1 MSATGSAPSRLP
13 GRLLDGLSI
22 RSRVLLLS
30 TLLLAGLI
38 GSTLNLTSTLERNVA
53 QIQRDAD
60 MARRIALIADI
71 RSTFGDYRHWLT
83 DGAVS
88 WLVSG
93 FAVSRAIQAELEAK
107 QTRTHL
113 DSKLAE
119 LAQGS
124 PELADE
130 LKADVERFA
139 KSAIQAVEAYA
150 DDKRVLGNDLFAVA
164 RTHGLAVDARLTAL
178 TDQIGVEAARSR
190 QAMVMTIEKSTRNAL
205 VLMALASLLGII
217 ATWIV
222 LRSIL
227 KPLDQVVTA
236 INGITAGNLD
246 TPIPPAGRDEIGAM
260 AGTLQ
265 LFRQSIV
272 DRERIAQISQTQQ
285 QMMTTAIE
293 TTSDGFAVFDRQGRI
308 IVCNTKFKELYPGIA
323 DLAEPGTGLAS
334 IISALVDRDLVDTG
348 ELSGQAWVE
357 KQLSL
362 PGSEAAFSCYRHPDT
377 FIRISERATPD
388 GGLVSVYT
396 DVTELKR
403 RQQEL
408 EAAMVEAEA
417 ANVAKSSF
425 LANMSHELRT
435 PLNAIIGYSEILQ
448 EMAQDDGLDEYSRDL
463 TKIQSA
469 GRHLL
474 NLISDILDLS
484 KIEAGKM
491 DIYLEDVSIPGLLDE
506 INAIVKPLL
515 EKNGNHL
522 QVHCPPDIG
531 TLHSD
536 RTKLKQNLLNLL
548 SNATKFTSSGT
559 VTLTIDRDPSR
570 PDSPV
575 TFKVQDTGIGM
586 TPEQVAKLFSPFAQA
601 DASTTKRYG
610 GTGLG
615 LAITRHFCE
624 ILGGSIRVD
633 STAGVGSTFTM
644 VLPSRLPPVAA
655 GAGQSARMA
664 DDEGDVNAPL
674 VMVVDDDSAS
684 RELMAIVLRK
694 EGWRVVEAGSGEVAL
709 ELARKLKPSAITLD
723 IMMPRMDGWSVL
735 TALKADPEL
744 AAIPVVV
751 VTVAADRGFAISLGA
766 NDFMTKPID
775 RVQLGSLMHH
785 LLDEAATILMVDDD
799 PQSRELVQHQL
810 KLANIAFFEA
820 GSGKEA
826 VQWLSTHEPPSL
838 ILLDLMMPEM
848 DGFMFLQE
856 VARHAEWQSIPVVV
870 LSAKELTAQE
880 REWLGEHARAVIAK
894 SAGSSRD
901 LSAEVRL
908 ALRAPGRTGQS
919 G

>member
-1 MSATGSAPSRLP
+1 MLSA
-13 GRLLDGLSI
+13 
-22 RSRVLLLS
+22 
-30 TLLLAGLI
+30 LLLAGLI
-38 GSTLNLTSTLERNVA
+38 GSTLHLTSTLKSNLA
-53 QIQRDAD
+53 QINRDAE
-60 MARRIALIADI
+60 MARRIDLIAGI
-71 RSTFGDYRHWLT
+71 RSSFGDYRHWVT
-83 DGAVS
+83 DTAVS
-88 WLVSG
+88 WLLSG
-93 FAVSRAIQAELEAK
+93 FAVSRAIQSELEAK
-107 QTRTHL
+107 QTRKEL
-113 DSKLAE
+113 DQKLTE
-119 LAQGS
+119 LAQSS
-124 PELADE
+124 PELAKVITAE
-130 LKADVERFA
+130 VERYA
-139 KSAIQAVEAYA
+139 KSAREAVAAYA
-150 DDKRVLGNDLFAVA
+150 DDKRDAGNDLFALS
-164 RTHGLAVDARLTAL
+164 RMDGLAVDAHLNAL
-178 TDQIGVEAARSR
+178 TDQIGVEASLSR
-190 QAMVMTIEKSTRNAL
+190 QAMVMAIEKSTRDAM
-205 VLMALASLLGII
+205 VMMALASLLGII

-227 KPLDQVVTA
+227 KPLDQVVIA
-236 INGITAGNLD
+236 INGITAGDLD

-272 DRERIAQISQTQQ
+272 DRERIARISQTQQ
-285 QMMTTAIE
+285 QMMSTAIE
-293 TTSDGFAVFDRQGRI
+293 TTSDGFAVFDREGRI
-308 IVCNTKFKELYPGIA
+308 IVCNAKFRELYPGIA
-323 DLAEPGTGLAS
+323 DLAEPGIALAS

-348 ELSGQAWVE
+348 GLSGQAWVE
-357 KQLSL
+357 KQWSL

-491 DIYLEDVSIPGLLDE
+491 DLYLEDISIPGLLDE
-506 INAIVKPLL
+506 IGAIVKPLV
-515 EKNGNHL
+515 EKNGNQL
-522 QVHCPPDIG
+522 EIHCPDNIG

-559 VTLTIDRDPSR
+559 ITLTIDRDLSR

-575 TFKVQDTGIGM
+575 TFRVQDTGIGM

-644 VLPSRLPPVAA
+644 VLPSRLPPAAA
-655 GAGQSARMA
+655 GAEPSARMTE
-664 DDEGDVNAPL
+664 DEGDVNAPL
-674 VMVVDDDSAS
+674 VMVVDDDSSS

-709 ELARKLKPSAITLD
+709 EMARKLKPSAITLD
-723 IMMPRMDGWSVL
+723 IMMPKMDGWSVL

-751 VTVAADRGFAISLGA
+751 VTVAADRGFAFSLGA

-810 KLANIAFFEA
+810 KLAKIAFFEA

-826 VQWLSTHEPPSL
+826 VQWLSTNEPPSL
-838 ILLDLMMPEM
+838 ILLDLMMPDM

-856 VARHAEWQSIPVVV
+856 IARHAEWQSIPVVV
-870 LSAKELTAQE
+870 LSAKELTSQE

-901 LSAEVRL
+901 LRTEVRL
-908 ALRAPGRTGQS
+908 ALRAPGRS
-919 G
+919 GHSA